1 MSNDRSRNRLS
12 DRKDRVPIGGLL
24 RKSRSMLDLR
34 AAVNDDVLLVADG
47 LMADDMVVDVY
58 RVLTPDALWLDAVD
72 VS

>member
-1 MSNDRSRNRLS
+1 
-12 DRKDRVPIGGLL
+12 
-24 RKSRSMLDLR
+24 MLDLR